1 MGDVVMSRLSA
12 RSQRLLAAAV
22 LILAVAAG
30 CRSSRSARVVE
41 DRPLPPKAASAGA
54 PAPAQPAAQTQ
65 PSVSS
70 KSAPSA
76 PLAPGMPSAP
86 AEIRTLEV
94 REGAPE
100 VFIDLEA
107 SAPLVWTSFRNP
119 EGKVVV
125 ELPNAVPSPRVRDV
139 NPEDG
144 LVASVRVQR
153 ESEGSRPMTR
163 LVISTRH
170 EVEHAVTADGLHL
183 QVRLLPLESQAKLVA
198 SPPSAQPAKPKLA
211 FEPVPPGPASAAG
224 SAGSPAPESQ
234 AAPAAPQQETGH
246 PSAAAAAPR
255 APLAPMTPMAPMAPM
270 APVAPVAPAAPA
282 APAAPMAQVA
292 PVAPLPPGTPD
303 QPAVAPPPSGSPATR
318 LEAIEV
324 LAGGA
329 EHRGGTV
336 IRISGDG
343 EFDYATFALSDPS
356 RFVVDLRGVVNR
368 SPRST
373 VQVESDLVQRV
384 RVAQFRPGPKGV
396 ARVVFDLKQSAAPH
410 VERTPQALMV
420 SFGEAPAPG
429 AAAPA
434 SPGADTAGT
443 AAVSSAGAPSARSA
457 TPAPPTA
464 PSERGTAADPASAS
478 SAPPAPTPPTA
489 KSRKGRRAAAAAS
502 APASSPMAPM
512 APMAPVA
519 LVTTGAAA
527 AAPSVAPPASPPSDL
542 ALRPAAGAAGT
553 PSAQA
558 VTAQAVRRP
567 AGVGVEVEDA
577 PPARGSKPK
586 SGSGAGLPHVA
597 PSANSLQ
604 QPPAE
609 LGRKAAGAGEKLG
622 QDVSGEQKAYTGE
635 PIDLKVTNADVTE
648 VLRTFAQIS
657 GLNIVVQPGVTGT
670 VTAELENVPWDQAFE
685 EVLKINNLGYE
696 REGNVIR
703 IAPTEVLRREAQE
716 RQQLAQARA
725 LVIPLRTVMRRL
737 SYARAHEVAN
747 LLRSGQSG
755 LLTQRGSV
763 IVDERTNTLII
774 KELPDFLDAVLAV
787 VSNLDTPEPQV
798 MIEARI
804 IETTKDF
811 SRSLGIQ
818 WGFNAVA
825 DAAHGNTTGLVF
837 PNNVK
842 AGPQPGVPGNVNLLT
857 GGQNGSLDIKLGNI
871 LNTFT
876 LDLQLQAAEHEG
888 LLNILSAPKVATLNN
903 QLAYI
908 QSGIQWPVET
918 IANNT
923 VTTQYIN
930 ATLRLEVT
938 PQVTAEGT
946 ILMDVNI
953 SKKEPV
959 TSLIVAGSTN
969 APINTKDART
979 KLLVRD
985 GGTAVIGGIY
995 KVTSN
1000 VSEDRVPGL
1009 ANLPIVGHL
1018 FKNKSRSENN
1028 DELLIFIT
1036 PRVIKI

>member
-12 RSQRLLAAAV
+12 GWQRLIAAAVMFLAAA
-22 LILAVAAG
+22 IG
-30 CRSSRSARVVE
+30 CTSSQPARVVE
-41 DRPLPPKAASAGA
+41 ARPASEQG
-54 PAPAQPAAQTQ
+54 PAAQ
-65 PSVSS
+65 
-70 KSAPSA
+70 A
-76 PLAPGMPSAP
+76 AP
-86 AEIRTLEV
+86 AAGAKSPAGTTAAAPTEIRTLEL

-100 VFIDLEA
+100 VFVDLEA
-107 SAPLVWTSFRNP
+107 SAPLVWTSYRNP

-125 ELPNAVPSPRVRDV
+125 ELPNAVPAPRVQDV

-144 LVASVRVQR
+144 LVSSVKVQR
-153 ESEGSRPMTR
+153 DSEGSRPMTR
-163 LVISTRH
+163 LVIATRH
-170 EVEHAVTADGLHL
+170 EVEHSVTADGLHL
-183 QVRLLPLESQAKLVA
+183 QIRLLPLETQARIVA
-198 SPPSAQPAKPKLA
+198 KEPAKPKLA
-211 FEPVPPGPASAAG
+211 FEPVPQPGPG
-224 SAGSPAPESQ
+224 SQP
-234 AAPAAPQQETGH
+234 
-246 PSAAAAAPR
+246 AAAAAPAEPAPAAR
-255 APLAPMTPMAPMAPM
+255 NQAAAPSSPASPAAPLAT
-270 APVAPVAPAAPA
+270 PAAPLAQGA
-282 APAAPMAQVA
+282 A
-292 PVAPLPPGTPD
+292 GTPD
-303 QPAVAPPPSGSPATR
+303 APAVAPAPAGAPATR

-324 LAGGA
+324 LPADG
-329 EHRGGTV
+329 GGTV
-336 IRISGDG
+336 IRLSGDG
-343 EFDYATFALSDPS
+343 EFPYSTFALTEPS
-356 RFVVDLRGVVNR
+356 RFVVDIPGVVNR

-373 VQVESDLVQRV
+373 VAVHAGVVQQV

-396 ARVVFDLKQSAAPH
+396 ARVVFDLKQNVVPRIERSA
-410 VERTPQALMV
+410 QALV
-420 SFGEAPAPG
+420 VTFPQSQAEQPG
-429 AAAPA
+429 
-434 SPGADTAGT
+434 T
-443 AAVSSAGAPSARSA
+443 PSGS
-457 TPAPPTA
+457 
-464 PSERGTAADPASAS
+464 
-478 SAPPAPTPPTA
+478 
-489 KSRKGRRAAAAAS
+489 
-502 APASSPMAPM
+502 
-512 APMAPVA
+512 
-519 LVTTGAAA
+519 AA
-527 AAPSVAPPASPPSDL
+527 AAPSGVPAPAAEQPAVRTATPAATGAPSSTAAQPAPAKRRGKGSRAATAPAAAAPATSPATPTTPPSDL
-542 ALRPAAGAAGT
+542 ALKAPPAQPAPNTAAPVQVT
-553 PSAQA
+553 PA
-558 VTAQAVRRP
+558 RRP
-567 AGVGVEVEDA
+567 AGVEVEDA
-577 PPARGSKPK
+577 APTAPTAAGKAK
-586 SGSGAGLPHVA
+586 GGAAAGLPHVTPGA
-597 PSANSLQ
+597 SSLQ

-609 LGRKAAGAGEKLG
+609 LGRKAGATTGEKLG

-657 GLNIVVQPGVTGT
+657 GLNIVVQPGVNGT

-703 IAPTEVLRREAQE
+703 IAPNDVLKREAQD

-737 SYARAHEVAN
+737 SYAKAQEVAN
-747 LLRSGQSG
+747 LLRNGTAG

-763 IVDERTNTLII
+763 IVDDRTNTLII

-825 DAAHGNTTGLVF
+825 DAQHGNTSGLVF
-837 PNNVK
+837 PNNIK
-842 AGPQPGVPGNVNLLT
+842 AGSQGGNTAPGNVNLLT
-857 GGQNGSLDIKLGNI
+857 GAQNGSLKIDLGNV

-903 QLAYI
+903 QQAYI
-908 QSGIQWPVET
+908 QSGIQLPIQT

-923 VTTQYIN
+923 VTTQFIN

-946 ILMDVNI
+946 IIMDISI

-959 TSLIVAGSTN
+959 TSLIIAGATN
-969 APINTKDART
+969 APISTKDAKTR
-979 KLLVRD
+979 LVVRD

-1018 FKNKSRSENN
+1018 FKNKSRDEAN

>member
-12 RSQRLLAAAV
+12 GWQRLIAAAV
-22 LILAVAAG
+22 LILAAAIG
-30 CRSSRSARVVE
+30 CRSSQPARVVE
-41 DRPLPPKAASAGA
+41 ARPAPEQAPAASQAAPAADGRAQAAAASA
-54 PAPAQPAAQTQ
+54 T
-65 PSVSS
+65 
-70 KSAPSA
+70 
-76 PLAPGMPSAP
+76 
-86 AEIRTLEV
+86 EIRTLEL

-100 VFIDLEA
+100 VFVDLEA
-107 SAPLVWTSFRNP
+107 SAPLVWTSYRNP

-125 ELPNAVPSPRVRDV
+125 ELPNSVPAPRVQDV
-139 NPEDG
+139 SPEDG
-144 LVASVRVQR
+144 LVSSVKVQR

-170 EVEHAVTADGLHL
+170 EVEHSVTADGLHL
-183 QVRLLPLESQAKLVA
+183 QIRLLPLETQARIVA
-198 SPPSAQPAKPKLA
+198 KEPAKPKLA
-211 FEPVPPGPASAAG
+211 FEPVPQTPPAGQTSQPSPAS
-224 SAGSPAPESQ
+224 Q
-234 AAPAAPQQETGH
+234 
-246 PSAAAAAPR
+246 PS
-255 APLAPMTPMAPMAPM
+255 T
-270 APVAPVAPAAPA
+270 PAAPA
-282 APAAPMAQVA
+282 EPAPA
-292 PVAPLPPGTPD
+292 PVSRTQGAGTPD
-303 QPAVAPPPSGSPATR
+303 APAVAPAPNGSPASR
-318 LEAIEV
+318 LETIEV
-324 LAGGA
+324 VSADS
-329 EHRGGTV
+329 GGTV

-343 EFDYATFALSDPS
+343 EFPYSTFVLSEPS
-356 RFVVDLRGVVNR
+356 RFVVDLSGVVNR

-373 VQVESDLVQRV
+373 VAVHGGVVQQV
-384 RVAQFRPGPKGV
+384 RVAQFRPVPKAV
-396 ARVVFDLKQSAAPH
+396 ARVVFDLKQNVVPRI
-410 VERTPQALMV
+410 ERSPQGLVV
-420 SFGEAPAPG
+420 SFPDAQSAPSGAG
-429 AAAPA
+429 AAAQPQSSQPSQTPA
-434 SPGADTAGT
+434 S
-443 AAVSSAGAPSARSA
+443 AAAPSSSSSSSSSAGAAVS
-457 TPAPPTA
+457 PAPA
-464 PSERGTAADPASAS
+464 KRRG
-478 SAPPAPTPPTA
+478 
-489 KSRKGRRAAAAAS
+489 KGSRAAAASTTAATADKSSAAS
-502 APASSPMAPM
+502 AAPEAPAGTPAASSQ
-512 APMAPVA
+512 
-519 LVTTGAAA
+519 
-527 AAPSVAPPASPPSDL
+527 APPSAPPSDL
-542 ALRPAAGAAGT
+542 SLRTPPAPAAGAPVQAAAARRQAGI
-553 PSAQA
+553 
-558 VTAQAVRRP
+558 
-567 AGVGVEVEDA
+567 EVEDA
-577 PPARGSKPK
+577 PPVPAGKSKGGSAAA
-586 SGSGAGLPHVA
+586 SLPHVT
-597 PSANSLQ
+597 PGANSLQ
-604 QPPAE
+604 QPPAD
-609 LGRKAAGAGEKLG
+609 LGRKAGTTGEKLG

-657 GLNIVVQPGVTGT
+657 GLNIVVQPGVNGT

-703 IAPTEVLRREAQE
+703 IAPNDVLKREAQD

-737 SYARAHEVAN
+737 SYAKAQEVAN
-747 LLRSGQSG
+747 LLRNGASG

-825 DAAHGNTTGLVF
+825 DAAHGNTTGLIF
-837 PNNVK
+837 PNNVS
-842 AGPQPGVPGNVNLLT
+842 AGSQGGVSAPGNVNLLT
-857 GGQNGSLDIKLGNI
+857 GAQNGSLKIDLGNV

-903 QLAYI
+903 QQAYI
-908 QSGIQWPVET
+908 QSGIQLPIQT

-923 VTTQYIN
+923 VTTQFIN

-946 ILMDVNI
+946 IIMDINI

-959 TSLIVAGSTN
+959 TALIIAGATN
-969 APINTKDART
+969 APISTKDAKTR
-979 KLLVRD
+979 LVVRD

-1018 FKNKSRSENN
+1018 FKNKSRDEQN